1 VPKLPAEEYVE
12 RAAAR
17 RATLETLNQED
28 IRFSHLRLM
37 TFGALVALGFFGF
50 RGLVSYWWMTAPLV
64 AFVVLVKRHD
74 QVLRARDR
82 AARAVQFYERGMAR
96 LEDRWMGGGETGER
110 FADDAHLYANDL
122 DLFGTASLFELLS
135 IARTHSGEETLAAWL
150 KAPASRE
157 EILARHE
164 AVLELVPLL
173 DLRETLALAGDG
185 VRAGVHTEALV
196 AWSVRPSPLGPPGLR
211 WIAGVLSLAGIGGL
225 AALAAGS
232 FAPLLL
238 VLILQGLLRTRQRPQ
253 LDAVLHSA
261 VGHVRDLTILRDL
274 LSRLERERFA
284 GPRLNAI
291 QQRIDSG
298 AIPGSIA
305 IRRLER
311 LVEAHDWEHNIVFVL
326 IAAPLLWSTHIGWMI
341 EDWRRQHG
349 PNIRAWLEA
358 VGELEA
364 LSSLATY
371 TFEHPDDPFP
381 TILPDDTAIG
391 TAQLEGAALGHPLLP
406 AARMVRNDVR
416 LSGTDRLLVVSGSN
430 MSGKSTLLRT
440 VGINVVLA
448 LAGAPVRA
456 ASLVLSP
463 LRIGATLR
471 IQDSLLE
478 GRSRFYAEITRI
490 RAIVDTA
497 RERPLLF
504 LLDELFHGTNSH
516 DRFIGATGVLRS
528 LLDLG
533 AVGLITTHDLALT
546 AIASELAPRATN
558 VHFEDR
564 FEGGDML
571 FDYRMKN
578 GPVTRSNALAL
589 MRAVGLDVSEAEE

>member
-1 VPKLPAEEYVE
+1 VPKPPAEEYVA

-17 RATLETLNQED
+17 QATLDALNHHD
-28 IRFSHLRLM
+28 LRISHLRIA
-37 TFGALVALGFFGF
+37 TFAAFVALGFFGF
-50 RGLVSYWWMTAPLV
+50 RGMVSYWWMAAPIV
-64 AFVVLVKRHD
+64 AFVFLVKRHD

-82 AARAVQFYERGMAR
+82 AARAVQFHERGMAR

-110 FADDAHLYANDL
+110 FADDTHLYANDL

-150 KAPASRE
+150 KAPASRG
-157 EILARHE
+157 EILARHD
-164 AVLELVPLL
+164 AVRELTPLL
-173 DLRETLALAGDG
+173 DLRETLALAGEG

-196 AWSVRPSPLGPPGLR
+196 AWSVRPSPLAPPLLR
-211 WIAGVLSLAGIGGL
+211 WIAGVLSLAGIVGL
-225 AALAAGS
+225 GALAAGT
-232 FAPLLL
+232 FTPLLL
-238 VLILQGLLRTRQRPQ
+238 ALILQGVLRSRQRPQ

-261 VGHVRDLTILRDL
+261 VGYVRDLAILRDL
-274 LSRLERERFA
+274 LAGLERERFTC
-284 GPRLNAI
+284 PRLNAI
-291 QQRIDSG
+291 QQRINSG
-298 AIPGSIA
+298 TIPGSIA

-311 LVEAHDWEHNIVFVL
+311 LVEMHDWEHNIVFVL
-326 IAAPLLWSTHIGWMI
+326 IAAPLLWSTHIGWMV
-341 EDWRRQHG
+341 EDWRRRHG
-349 PNIRAWLEA
+349 RDVRTWLEA

-371 TFEHPDDPFP
+371 TFEHPGDPFP
-381 TILPDDTAIG
+381 TFLPDDQADA
-391 TAQLEGAALGHPLLP
+391 AQLDGVALGHPLLP
-406 AARMVRNDVR
+406 AARMIRNDVR

-456 ASLVLSP
+456 ASLMLSP

-497 RERPLLF
+497 RDRPLLF

-533 AVGLITTHDLALT
+533 AIGLITTHDLALT
-546 AIASELAPRATN
+546 AIASELAPRAAN

-564 FEGGDML
+564 FDGGAMS
-571 FDYRMKN
+571 FDYRMKP